1 MVLRET
7 EGVRSFQREKQNEP
21 LDPQQC
27 IFKQENMVFWDDDYR
42 DVQHLIES
50 MGDDAEF
57 YGACDPSMGR
67 TNKSDYTAIIVLLKN
82 YKTEICYVIAADLLR
97 CSPNDALS
105 RIVEY
110 AKMYKFDSFVIE
122 INNFQQL
129 MVENLE
135 NMLTDNRV
143 RLIDIYEI
151 RSSSNKRSRISSLE
165 PSVSQGRLQFFRKHD
180 LLLEQLTQF
189 PVAKHDDGPDA
200 LEMAMQA
207 SQNSGGFLISY
218 AC

>member
-1 MVLRET
+1 MLLRNYET
-7 EGVRSFQREKQNEP
+7 K
-21 LDPQQC
+21 
-27 IFKQENMVFWDDDYR
+27 
-42 DVQHLIES
+42 
-50 MGDDAEF
+50 
-57 YGACDPSMGR
+57 
-67 TNKSDYTAIIVLLKN
+67 
-82 YKTEICYVIAADLLR
+82 ICYVIAADLLR

-110 AKMYKFDSFVIE
+110 AKMYKFDSFAIE

-135 NMLTDNRV
+135 NMLTEKGE
-143 RLIDIYEI
+143 RLFDIYEI

-165 PSVSQGRLQFFRKHD
+165 PSVSQGRLRFSRKHA
-180 LLLEQLTQF
+180 LLSEQLTQF

-207 SQNSGGFLISY
+207 SQNSRGTINTFPI
-218 AC
+218 